1 MRGEGFRVGGHLG
14 ASVSALVDGQI
25 DPATAERAW
34 LHVMGCVRCRRLVEQ
49 EGWVKRRLAE
59 SGPAGPPAH
68 LLGSL
73 VGLDPRAA
81 DDAAAAPV
89 PALVGDRS
97 PRPVEERYAR
107 EVDASWA
114 AVTAIES
121 RGRGRRR
128 AGLAAVG
135 VGSVSAAVLGISAL
149 GGATLGIGPGAGA
162 GPNGTP
168 AASLSRSTSTPTPVG
183 ATGAA
188 RPGTATAPVAT
199 QQFLGWSPTIPQRTG
214 PRVVM
219 VAERR

>member
-1 MRGEGFRVGGHLG
+1 MRAEGFRVGGHLG
-14 ASVSALVDGQI
+14 ASVSALVDGQL

-73 VGLDPRAA
+73 VGLDPHAG
-81 DDAAAAPV
+81 DPAAAPV
-89 PALVGDRS
+89 PALVGDS
-97 PRPVEERYAR
+97 TPGPGEDPSAR
-107 EVDASWA
+107 AVDASWA
-114 AVTAIES
+114 AVAAIES

-183 ATGAA
+183 ATGTA
-188 RPGTATAPVAT
+188 RPGATTAPVAT